1 MLASDAHFPVQ
12 LWGVLL
18 LLLSSGV
25 KGILLWSTIHNSELL
40 AETPLMRSFILS
52 VSGDRWLTP
61 LRNAVLAHAGYAV
74 IPAYTAEKAIEVL
87 QHRHVSAMVIGHSI
101 RLQDRERLCSE
112 GTRRG
117 VPSVILDHTLQ
128 GKHSREVHIDPLE
141 GPETVLK
148 AIADVLAKRGQT

>member
-1 MLASDAHFPVQ
+1 
-12 LWGVLL
+12 
-18 LLLSSGV
+18 
-25 KGILLWSTIHNSELL
+25 
-40 AETPLMRSFILS
+40 MRSFILS

-87 QHRHVSAMVIGHSI
+87 RRRHVSAMVIGHSI
-101 RLQDRERLCSE
+101 RLQDRELLCSE
-112 GTRRG
+112 GTKRG
-117 VPSVILDHTLQ
+117 IPSVILDHTIHGQ
-128 GKHSREVHIDPLE
+128 HSREVHIDPLE